1 MKLLR
6 RSRSRSTAFTLAELI
21 VATGIFI
28 MCLAACFAF
37 LTRAGRAISGVVTQ
51 SVLNERAGYAL
62 EYMQSRIRTCT
73 WMTND
78 STGNSLI
85 LAFDDNYNV
94 DSSGD
99 KVAYNDRDHYEMF
112 KFVGVN
118 TTNALNATTNKIVY
132 YANTNSAA
140 FKTLISSGVR
150 SLPGFKIFTITNNVI
165 AVIRYGL
172 GDSYTND
179 FFQAVDVQATGVSLN
194 RQIVTNMISIL
205 P

>member
-1 MKLLR
+1 
-6 RSRSRSTAFTLAELI
+6 
-21 VATGIFI
+21 
-28 MCLAACFAF
+28 
-37 LTRAGRAISGVVTQ
+37 
-51 SVLNERAGYAL
+51 
-62 EYMQSRIRTCT
+62 
-73 WMTND
+73 
-78 STGNSLI
+78 
-85 LAFDDNYNV
+85 
-94 DSSGD
+94 
-99 KVAYNDRDHYEMF
+99 
-112 KFVGVN
+112 VN

>member
-1 MKLLR
+1 MKLVRASR
-6 RSRSRSTAFTLAELI
+6 RLSAAFTLAELL
-21 VATGIFI
+21 VATGIFT
-28 MCLAACFAF
+28 MSMAAVFAF
-37 LTRAGRAISGVVTQ
+37 LNGTGRAISGVVTQ

-78 STGNSLI
+78 TTGNSLI
-85 LAFDDNYNV
+85 LAFDDNYKV
-94 DSSGD
+94 DSGGD
-99 KVAYNDRDHYEMF
+99 KIPYNDRDHYEMF

-118 TTNALNATTNKIVY
+118 TTNELNATTNQILY
-132 YANTNSAA
+132 YANTNSNAS
-140 FKTLISSGVR
+140 KTLISAGVR
-150 SLPGFKIFTITNNVI
+150 NLPGYKIFTITNSVI

-179 FFQAVDVQATGVSLN
+179 YFQAVDIQATGVSLN
-194 RQIVTNMISIL
+194 RQVITNTISIL